1 MAERAAAQ
9 EGARGRARRA
19 PFLGW
24 GVGREVPYRSQ
35 EGPPAPGVGARPEQA
50 AARKT

>member
-1 MAERAAAQ
+1 MAEGAAAQ

-19 PFLGW
+19 PFRGW
-24 GVGREVPYRSQ
+24 GLGKEVPYGSQ

-50 AARKT
+50 AVRET